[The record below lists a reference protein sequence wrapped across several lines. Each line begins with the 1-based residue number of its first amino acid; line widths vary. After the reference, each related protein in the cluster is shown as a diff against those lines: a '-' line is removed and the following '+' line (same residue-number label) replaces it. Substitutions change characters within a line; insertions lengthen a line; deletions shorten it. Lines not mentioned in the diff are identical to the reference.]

1 LVSKNLLDGI
11 NLKNKNIRMKL
22 STKAEKILTQI
33 SDKNTKLGDLRNIAK
48 DIKKDHQLAMGLW
61 STKQFFARQ
70 LAILIMDKKLLT
82 EEVID
87 NLVSGINQH
96 NQNEKLQLIDW
107 LMANQLTKDK
117 KTIALIES
125 WEDNQ
130 SSLKRR
136 IHWYHQ
142 GRLRWTGQPQTN
154 SEKLLSKIES
164 KIEKEVPEV
173 QWAMNFTTG
182 WIGVYEKK
190 YRSRCV
196 ALGEKTGLYKGKMV
210 SKGCTPEYLPEFI
223 AIESNKRNL

>member
-1 LVSKNLLDGI
+1 
-11 NLKNKNIRMKL
+11 MKL

-33 SDKNTKLGDLRNIAK
+33 NNKNTKLGDLRNIAK
-48 DIKKDHQLAMGLW
+48 DIKKDHQLAMELW
-61 STKQFFARQ
+61 STKYFFARQ

-87 NLVSGINQH
+87 NLVSDINQH

-125 WEDNQ
+125 WEVNQ

-136 IHWYHQ
+136 IYWYYQ
-142 GRLRWTGQPQTN
+142 GRLRWTGQIPLN
-154 SEKLLSKIES
+154 SEGLLSKIE
-164 KIEKEVPEV
+164 KRIEKELPEV

-190 YRSRCV
+190 YRSRCIE
-196 ALGEKTGLYKGKMV
+196 LGEKTGLYKGKMV

-223 AIESNKRNL
+223 SIESNKRNL

>member
-1 LVSKNLLDGI
+1 
-11 NLKNKNIRMKL
+11 M
-22 STKAEKILTQI
+22 
-33 SDKNTKLGDLRNIAK
+33 
-48 DIKKDHQLAMGLW
+48 
-61 STKQFFARQ
+61 
-70 LAILIMDKKLLT
+70 AILILDKKLLT

-87 NLVSGINQH
+87 TLVSDIDQH
-96 NQNEKLQLIDW
+96 TEKEKLQLIDW

-117 KTIALIES
+117 KTLALIES
-125 WEDNQ
+125 WEDDQ

-136 IHWYHQ
+136 IFWYYQ
-142 GRLRWTGQPQTN
+142 GRLRWTGQPQSD
-154 SEKLLSKIES
+154 SEKLLSKIE
-164 KIEKEVPEV
+164 KEIEKEQPEV

-190 YRSRCV
+190 YRNRCV

>member
-1 LVSKNLLDGI
+1 
-11 NLKNKNIRMKL
+11 MKL
-22 STKAEKILTQI
+22 STRAENILTQI
-33 SDKNTKLGDLRNIAK
+33 SDNNTKLGDLRRIAK
-48 DIKKDHQLAMGLW
+48 ETKKDHNLAVELW
-61 STKQFFARQ
+61 STKLFFSRQ

-87 NLVSGINQH
+87 KLVDDVNQH
-96 NQNEKLQLIDW
+96 SEKERLQLIDW

-125 WEDNQ
+125 WKDSQ

-136 IHWYHQ
+136 INWYYQ
-142 GRLRWTGQPQTN
+142 GRLRWMGKIQSN
-154 SEKLLSKIES
+154 SEELLAT
-164 KIEKEVPEV
+164 IEKQIENEEPEV
-173 QWAMNFTTG
+173 QWAMNFTAG

-190 YRSRCV
+190 YRNRCV
-196 ALGEKTGLYKGKMV
+196 RLGERTGLYKGKMV